1 MTAQIYRDAWGIPHL
16 RADSAD
22 ELARAQGRVT
32 ALDRGRQIEVE
43 RHRAQGTSASFLGVH
58 ALPWD
63 LFARRARLDDTA
75 RRCFEAL
82 ERRDPETARWVRAYV
97 DGVNEG
103 LGVGTSGSGGDEGA
117 VSGPASASVAGMG
130 DASLSGLGGTGVPAS
145 GSGGT
150 GTHTSGSDRAGTL
163 TSGAGGTGVP
173 ASGSGG
179 TGTPTS
185 GSDRAGTLTSGAGG
199 TGVPASGLD
208 GTGTPT
214 SGPDRTG
221 TPTSGAGGTGVL
233 ASGSGGMDISASGA
247 GSADIFAAGP
257 DRAGTPTSG
266 TDRTVTSAPTPDKTV
281 TPAPEFANSG
291 PAPAH
296 WAPWTP
302 LGIWLATHILFAGF
316 PAKLWREEAIRHLG
330 ADAVGLFATDGPGTS
345 GSNGWLVGGE
355 RTATGRAVLA
365 GDPHRFIEDPGVYQ
379 QVHLSC
385 PEFDVVGLAVPGV
398 PGIAHFGHT
407 GTVAWA
413 ITNAMADYQDL
424 YRERLRRTG
433 AGVEA
438 LGPDGSW
445 RRAARH
451 TEIIEVAGE
460 APVEVEVIE
469 TERGPVV
476 IGGPEGLDGGIV
488 GEPVGLD
495 GGIVGRVEGL
505 DGGIVGEPVGLDGG
519 ISAPPDTPP
528 LAVSL
533 RYPPR
538 VTDDLGFTA
547 LLPLLRARQVA
558 DVDRAFDDWAEPVNV
573 VQAADTE
580 GGLLH
585 RVAGRVPIRAEANRT
600 RLVPAWEPGHEWHGW
615 HQPPR
620 GHLTDDGI
628 AVMANQRG
636 PATPLGVEFAPSH
649 RADRITALLAE
660 REKWSAADMPAIH
673 MDTHLGSAT
682 PLLDHLTALTN
693 LTPEA
698 SALRDRLLAWDRRM
712 DADSTDAAA
721 YAAVRGAVVRRLAAH
736 PAFAALAEP
745 PAYPEV
751 FAPWL
756 ALLPRV
762 AFALEHLLSA
772 RELYGIDR
780 PEIVRAA
787 VEEAAAEPVG
797 TWGDTHRLAPWRAFG
812 GTPTPGPGLSGDH
825 DCVLCTSAVPGLTDL
840 SARGPAARFVW
851 DLARREDSLWVVP
864 LGASGM
870 PGSPHHRDQL
880 PLWLKGDLV
889 PVVTDLARLE
899 LHEETAPVREH
910 VHSQHI
916 TGFGTIRILP
926 LDPVAD
932 AGTIHRWV
940 SEERA
945 AFWGM
950 NGLTQAQVTEIYAHM
965 DTLDTHHAH
974 LVRLNSEP
982 VALLQTYDP
991 AADRVG
997 DCYAVAPG
1005 DIGIHLLLAPAGPD
1019 GDRPGWSATL
1029 MGVLASYVLLGL
1041 DRRRV
1046 VVDPDVRNEKAIARF
1061 LRQGFV
1067 AGPRVVLPE
1076 VDIPDVF
1083 LPEKHAQLAFL
1094 PREVAFP

>member
-1 MTAQIYRDAWGIPHL
+1 MTTQIYRDAWGIPHL
-16 RADSAD
+16 RAGGAD

-32 ALDRGRQIEVE
+32 AHDRAWQLETE
-43 RHRAQGTSASFLGVH
+43 RHRAQGTSAAFLGIG

-75 RRCFEAL
+75 RRCFAAL
-82 ERRDPETARWVRAYV
+82 EKRDPETARWVRSYV

-103 LGVGTSGSGGDEGA
+103 LAE
-117 VSGPASASVAGMG
+117 
-130 DASLSGLGGTGVPAS
+130 
-145 GSGGT
+145 
-150 GTHTSGSDRAGTL
+150 
-163 TSGAGGTGVP
+163 
-173 ASGSGG
+173 
-179 TGTPTS
+179 
-185 GSDRAGTLTSGAGG
+185 
-199 TGVPASGLD
+199 
-208 GTGTPT
+208 
-214 SGPDRTG
+214 
-221 TPTSGAGGTGVL
+221 
-233 ASGSGGMDISASGA
+233 A
-247 GSADIFAAGP
+247 GSE
-257 DRAGTPTSG
+257 
-266 TDRTVTSAPTPDKTV
+266 
-281 TPAPEFANSG
+281 APEFAESG
-291 PAPAH
+291 LAPGR
-296 WAPWTP
+296 WEPWTP
-302 LGIWLATHILFAGF
+302 LGVWLATHILFAGF

-330 ADAVGLFATDGPGTS
+330 PDAVGLFATDGPGTS
-345 GSNGWLVGGE
+345 GSNGWLVSGA
-355 RTATGRAVLA
+355 RTTTGLPVLA

-424 YRERLRRTG
+424 YLERLRRTG

-438 LGPDGSW
+438 LGPDGRW

-451 TEIIEVAGE
+451 TETVEVAGE

-476 IGGPEGLDGGIV
+476 IGGPEGLDGGV
-488 GEPVGLD
+488 T
-495 GGIVGRVEGL
+495 
-505 DGGIVGEPVGLDGG
+505 
-519 ISAPPDTPP
+519 APPGTPP
-528 LAVSL
+528 LAISL

-538 VTDDLGFTA
+538 VTEDLGFTT

-585 RVAGRVPIRAEANRT
+585 RVAGKVPLRAEANRT
-600 RLVPAWEPGHEWHGW
+600 RLVPAWEPGHDWHGW
-615 HQPPR
+615 HEPPR
-620 GHLTDDGI
+620 AEPAADGI

-636 PATPLGVEFAPSH
+636 PATPLGVEFAPPH
-649 RADRITALLAE
+649 RADRIAALLAE
-660 REKWSAADMPAIH
+660 RENWSAADMPAIH
-673 MDTHLGSAT
+673 MDTQLGSVA
-682 PLLDHLTALTN
+682 PLLDHLAALTD

-698 SALRDRLLAWDRRM
+698 TALRDRLLTWDRRM

-745 PAYPEV
+745 PACPEV
-751 FAPWL
+751 FLPWL

-762 AFALEHLLSA
+762 GFALEHLLRA

-780 PEIVRAA
+780 SEIVRAA
-787 VEEAAAEPVG
+787 VEEAAATPVG
-797 TWGDTHRLAPWRAFG
+797 VWGDTHRLTPWRALA

-825 DCVLCTSAVPGLTDL
+825 DCVLCTSSVPGLTDL

-851 DLARREDSLWVVP
+851 DLARREDSLWGVP
-864 LGASGM
+864 MGASGL

-889 PVVTDLARLE
+889 PVITDFTRLE
-899 LHEETAPVREH
+899 PETPLREPVHEQH
-910 VHSQHI
+910 VD
-916 TGFGTIRILP
+916 GFGTVRVLP
-926 LDPVAD
+926 LDPAAD
-932 AGTIHRWV
+932 AEVIHRWV

-950 NGLTQAQVTEIYAHM
+950 NGLTQAQVAEIYAHM
-965 DTLDTHHAH
+965 ETLDTHHAY
-974 LVRLNSEP
+974 LVLRDTEP
-982 VALLQTYDP
+982 VALLQTYEP

-997 DCYAVAPG
+997 DCYAVEPG

-1019 GDRPGWSATL
+1019 GARPGWSAAL
-1029 MGVLASYVLLGL
+1029 MGVLAGYVLLGL
-1041 DRRRV
+1041 DRRRI
-1046 VVDPDVRNEKAIARF
+1046 VVDPDVRNEKAVARF

-1076 VDIPDVF
+1076 IDIPDVF